1 MNVRE
6 AGERTGA
13 TKVLV
18 VDDERPTRL
27 LMEKELP
34 RAGYA
39 VTSAASGEE
48 ALEQIRSA
56 DFEVILL
63 DLKMPDMDGIDV
75 LNKINTTWPDIK
87 VVMITGYST
96 VETAV
101 QALRLGAYNFIEKPF
116 TPDTLL
122 GAVKEVFEKSGQGSE
137 TADPDN
143 Q

>member
-1 MNVRE
+1 MEKILVIDDEAIVRKSC
-6 AGERTGA
+6 ERTLIPEGYDVRVA
-13 TKVLV
+13 TSGK
-18 VDDERPTRL
+18 EGIE
-27 LMEKELP
+27 LMEKEAFSL
-34 RAGYA
+34 
-39 VTSAASGEE
+39 V
-48 ALEQIRSA
+48 
-56 DFEVILL
+56 LL